1 MLPYALQ
8 GIGPGKSAVW
18 AGLFALLSP
27 SLATANAGNDQ
38 IVLIVSTAVGASD
51 SAIARAPCWDEAP
64 PDARVLCRPETREH
78 AGTIGIRL
86 TTSNGQ
92 PAKGRITADYA
103 TFEITA
109 TSPGDYIHRQSMLV
123 IEDGEVGSR
132 IEEITLL
139 DDNVAEET
147 ETFGVRVTNFVAPP
161 QYSLTY
167 DHSIETILDN
177 DRETTFFD
185 LSASPSII
193 SEDEGATSVE
203 VTATADGNVLDTQT
217 TITVSVSGSGA
228 NIAVAF
234 EPVSDFTITVPANER
249 SGSAR
254 FTLTP
259 VDDEVLQVSE
269 TVVLAGTVPGLA
281 VNGTTLRLVDNEVL
295 TFAVADASG
304 PEDGPPLAFEVSLGV
319 EVVLPTEV
327 VYQTEAW
334 TATYFWDYEVT
345 VGVLTFAPGEKSKTV
360 NVRLIDDSLYEDD
373 EKFELVLLYTS
384 IGGISYHRL
393 QVSGTGT
400 IIDDDKPPVIQAVH
414 ASANEGDQLLFEV
427 KLEGESELPAL
438 VEYATSDGTATEGDD
453 YLPAAG
459 TLTFSPG
466 EQSHT
471 ITVSTI
477 NDDIVEGREDV
488 ALTLLR
494 AEDATLDPSSREAVG
509 TIIDDDTVS
518 LTVADAAAVEDGAA
532 LAFRVTLSPSSPL
545 AVTADFATSD
555 TTAIAGEDYEAASG
569 TLTFP
574 AGTTS
579 ATVLVEVLDD
589 SIYEEEETLTLAFSN
604 AANADA
610 PDKPATG
617 TIRDDDDP
625 PDIVVDPASAL
636 EGGGPLAFTVRLTE
650 TSGAQA
656 TVSYRTSPG
665 SASAGS
671 DYTPVSG
678 NLTFEPGD
686 TRRTIEVALLD
697 DDVDEA
703 DETFSVTLTAANGAT
718 LGRST
723 AQGTIRDDDLPA
735 VSVRALTASVVEGAP
750 ATFEVTVAG
759 IAAPATGVRVRL
771 TGIGGF
777 LVSGPTTRTIAF
789 VAGSKTAR
797 LVAPTEDDARDEP
810 DGEVTATL
818 VAGSGYRIGTPSSAT
833 AAVLD
838 NDQRAVLVQP
848 TALAVVEGAQSSYT
862 IGLASEPSGEVAV
875 AVTVPGST
883 DVSVAPAAVTFTAID
898 WQTPRRIT
906 VSAAE
911 DDDILADAPV
921 RLAHAAKGADY
932 DGTTGDSVTVT
943 VVENDSAAFWIGDV
957 SAAESDGMLRFV
969 VSLSVASPAT
979 ATVDYATM
987 DGSATADSD
996 YRATAGTLTF
1006 LPGETSKT
1014 VVVDLHDD
1022 DLHEADETLRVTLSN
1037 AVDAAIAK
1045 VAGTGTIADDDS
1057 APVLAV
1063 GDAMAVESAGRIS
1076 FPITMDGAT
1085 GDNVTIAYA
1094 TEDATAAAGA
1104 DYLAASGSLTFASG
1118 EISKTVTVTLLDD
1131 SRYEADETFRM
1142 TLASPVNAVVDKDA
1156 GTGTITDDDEPP
1168 VLAVADMSASENAGT
1183 MAFEV
1188 TLREVAATRV
1198 AVDYATADAT
1208 ALAGQDYSATAGTL
1222 AFLPGETTRTIIVP
1236 LLDDAL
1242 HEMDETFRVTLAN
1255 PAGAIVAD
1263 DEATGTITDDD
1274 EAATLSV
1281 GDQSAVESLGEIVF
1295 EISLAGQS
1303 AMPVTVEY
1311 ATANG
1316 TANAQED
1323 YEATTGT
1330 LTFDPGERS
1339 QTITVPLLDD
1349 AVHEAT
1355 ETFQLELSSPFGA
1368 NLAHGVGTG
1377 TITDDDPVPRLT
1389 ARDATAS
1396 EDAGELTFE
1405 IVMTGESDRPATV
1418 DYATSD
1424 DTALAA
1430 ADYEAISGTLTFV
1443 PGESS
1448 KTIAVPLLDD
1458 EVHEADETLFL
1469 TLASPDGAVVDKDA
1483 GTGTITD
1490 DDEPP
1495 VLAVADMSA
1504 SENAGTMAFE
1514 VTLREV
1520 AATRVAVDY
1529 ATADATAL
1537 AGQDYS
1543 ATAGTL
1549 AFLPG
1554 ETTRTIIVPLL
1565 DDALHEMDETFRVT
1579 LANPVGA
1586 IVADDEAI
1594 GTITD
1599 DDEAATLSVGDQS
1612 AVESLGEIVFEISL
1626 AGQSAMPVTVEYAT
1640 ANGTA
1645 NAQEDY
1651 EATTGTL
1658 TFDPGE
1664 RSQTIT
1670 VPLLDDAVHEATET
1684 FQLELSSPFGAN
1696 LAHGVGTGTITDDDP
1711 VPRLTARDATASEDA
1726 GELTFEIVMTG
1737 ESDSPATVDYATSD
1751 DTALAAADYEAISGT
1766 LTFVPGESS
1775 KTIAVP
1781 LLDDEVHEADET
1793 LFLTLA
1799 SPDGAVVDKDAGTG
1813 TITDDDEPPV
1823 LAVADMSASE
1833 NAGTMAFEVTLREVA
1848 ATRVAVDY
1856 ATADATALAGQD
1868 YSAAAGT
1875 LAFLPGETTRTII
1888 VPLLD
1893 DALHE
1898 MDETF
1903 RVTLANPVG
1912 AIVADDEAIGTITD
1926 DDEPPVLAVADMSA
1940 SENAGTMAFEVTL
1953 REVAATRVA
1962 VDYATADA
1970 TALAGQDY
1978 SAAAGTLAFLP
1989 GETTRT
1995 IIVPLLDDAL
2005 HEMDET
2011 FRVTLANPVG
2021 AIVADDEATGT
2032 ITDDDEAATL
2042 SVGDQS
2048 AVESLGE
2055 IVFEISLAGQSAMPV
2070 TVEYAT
2076 ANGTANAQEDYEAT
2090 TGTLTFDPG
2099 ERSQTITVPLLDD
2112 AVHEATE
2119 TFQLELSSPFGA
2131 NLAHG
2136 VGTGTI
2142 TDDDPVPRLTAR
2154 DATASEDAGELT
2166 FEIVM
2171 TGESDSPATVDYA
2184 TSDDTALAAADYEA
2198 ISGTL
2203 TFVPGESSKTIAVPL
2218 LDDEVHEAD
2227 ETLFLTLASPDGA
2240 VVDKDAGTGT
2250 ITDDDEPPVLAV
2262 ADMSASE
2269 NAGTMAF
2276 EVTLRGVAATRVAVD
2291 YATADATALAGQDYS
2306 ATAGTLAFLPGE
2318 TTRTIIVP
2326 LLDDALHEMD
2336 ETFRVTLANPVGAIV
2351 ADDEATGTITDD
2363 DEAATLS
2370 VGDQSAVESLG
2381 EIVFE
2386 ISLAGQSAMPVTV
2399 EYATANG
2406 TANAQEDYEATTGTL
2421 TFDPGERSQTITVP
2435 LLDDA
2440 VHEATETFQL
2450 ELSSPFGANLAHGV
2464 GTGTITDDD
2473 PVPRLTARDATAS
2486 EDAGELTFEIVMTG
2500 ESDSPATVDYAT
2512 SDDTALAAADYEA
2525 ISGTL
2530 TFVPGESS
2538 KTIAVPLLD
2547 DEVHEADET
2556 LFLTLASPDGATL
2569 PTAADAD
2576 ATGTITNDDGE
2587 PTLAVADATASED
2600 VGKLAFVIAMTG
2612 ASDRPATVDY
2622 ATSDGTATATQDYVA
2637 TAGTLTFAPG
2647 EASKAIVVRV
2657 LGDTLP
2663 EPDETL
2669 QMTLSNAAG
2678 AAVADGVGMGTIQDD
2693 DETPPETARPID
2705 DMVIALGT
2713 TRDLNLTPHFVGV
2726 PTSYSAQAAN
2736 EAVGVSVDGAV
2747 LTVHGNAVGAAEV
2760 TVTAANGAGE
2770 ATQTFTVTVV
2780 APPTALRTLPQ
2791 MALCVGGEPRSVD
2804 LATYFDGSS
2813 LRYSAMVSDPNTAS
2827 VTLDG
2832 TTLAVA
2838 PRNEGVA
2845 TVTVTAGN
2853 ALGEASQVFGVT
2865 VVKDEAELAAA
2876 EAALAAVARS
2886 LLASIGDAVAERL
2899 RGSRRASRPAAQDLG
2914 PGHRY
2919 AHLAAARSNPFDE
2932 PTTDF
2937 DTGSGLAPDQGRQ
2950 QLRRLPPFSLSVAAA
2965 DAPSSTAYWVRGDW
2979 RRFESRDG
2987 DNQRDGTLG
2996 TLHLGIDRSFG
3007 RAVVGIAASLFAAQV
3022 DYRFER
3028 SSAACGTSLGKGL
3041 LETDLVGVH
3050 PYASWPIGRGKM
3062 WAFLGAGRGDVA
3074 LRRCDSERGQETD
3087 LAMRMASLGG
3097 RWPLGRASTEGV
3109 AWSVVQDVGMVRL
3122 ETGDHAGPLHK
3133 RSVTATR
3140 VRVGIEAIRSAGSAR
3155 PFLSVMARHDGGDG
3169 ETGGGLEV
3177 AGGLRYEHPVRRLE
3191 ITAEGRALAV
3201 HSAQVRREFG
3211 IALSAM
3217 VPPRTDLT
3225 GFSLKVE
3232 SRFGADA
3239 RRSNPL
3245 WGNAM
3250 PWDTPSRQAL
3260 ARQVWTMGW
3269 DIGYGFRTHAGV
3281 ATPFVEL
3288 DAGPTGRAAALGTR
3302 YRFAAGPDQI
3312 DIELSGGVEERLG
3325 GVHTHIAIRAALH
3338 F

>member
-64 PDARVLCRPETREH
+64 PDAKVLCRPETPEH

-92 PAKGRITADYA
+92 PAEGRITADYA

-123 IEDGEVGSR
+123 IEDGEVGSQ
-132 IEEITLL
+132 IEQITLL

-281 VNGTTLRLVDNEVL
+281 VNGTTLRLVDHEVL

-327 VYQTEAW
+327 VYQTEAR

-373 EKFELVLLYTS
+373 EKFDLALLYTS

-636 EGGGPLAFTVRLTE
+636 EGEGPLAFTVRLTE

-1037 AVDAAIAK
+1037 AVDAVIAK

-1198 AVDYATADAT
+1198 AVDYATVDAT
-1208 ALAGQDYSATAGTL
+1208 ALAGQDYSAAAGTL

-1339 QTITVPLLDD
+1339 QTLTVPLLDD

-1368 NLAHGVGTG
+1368 NLAHGVGIG

-1469 TLASPDGAVVDKDA
+1469 TLASPHGAVVDKDA

-1579 LANPVGA
+1579 LANPAGA
-1586 IVADDEAI
+1586 IVADDEAT

-1599 DDEAATLSVGDQS
+1599 DDEAATLSVGDQT

-1696 LAHGVGTGTITDDDP
+1696 LAHGVGIGTITDDDP

-1737 ESDSPATVDYATSD
+1737 ESD
-1751 DTALAAADYEAISGT
+1751 
-1766 LTFVPGESS
+1766 
-1775 KTIAVP
+1775 
-1781 LLDDEVHEADET
+1781 
-1793 LFLTLA
+1793 
-1799 SPDGAVVDKDAGTG
+1799 
-1813 TITDDDEPPV
+1813 
-1823 LAVADMSASE
+1823 
-1833 NAGTMAFEVTLREVA
+1833 R
-1848 ATRVAVDY
+1848 
-1856 ATADATALAGQD
+1856 
-1868 YSAAAGT
+1868 
-1875 LAFLPGETTRTII
+1875 
-1888 VPLLD
+1888 
-1893 DALHE
+1893 
-1898 MDETF
+1898 
-1903 RVTLANPVG
+1903 
-1912 AIVADDEAIGTITD
+1912 
-1926 DDEPPVLAVADMSA
+1926 
-1940 SENAGTMAFEVTL
+1940 
-1953 REVAATRVA
+1953 
-1962 VDYATADA
+1962 
-1970 TALAGQDY
+1970 
-1978 SAAAGTLAFLP
+1978 
-1989 GETTRT
+1989 
-1995 IIVPLLDDAL
+1995 
-2005 HEMDET
+2005 
-2011 FRVTLANPVG
+2011 
-2021 AIVADDEATGT
+2021 
-2032 ITDDDEAATL
+2032 
-2042 SVGDQS
+2042 
-2048 AVESLGE
+2048 
-2055 IVFEISLAGQSAMPV
+2055 
-2070 TVEYAT
+2070 
-2076 ANGTANAQEDYEAT
+2076 
-2090 TGTLTFDPG
+2090 
-2099 ERSQTITVPLLDD
+2099 
-2112 AVHEATE
+2112 
-2119 TFQLELSSPFGA
+2119 
-2131 NLAHG
+2131 
-2136 VGTGTI
+2136 
-2142 TDDDPVPRLTAR
+2142 
-2154 DATASEDAGELT
+2154 
-2166 FEIVM
+2166 
-2171 TGESDSPATVDYA
+2171 
-2184 TSDDTALAAADYEA
+2184 
-2198 ISGTL
+2198 
-2203 TFVPGESSKTIAVPL
+2203 
-2218 LDDEVHEAD
+2218 
-2227 ETLFLTLASPDGA
+2227 
-2240 VVDKDAGTGT
+2240 
-2250 ITDDDEPPVLAV
+2250 
-2262 ADMSASE
+2262 
-2269 NAGTMAF
+2269 
-2276 EVTLRGVAATRVAVD
+2276 
-2291 YATADATALAGQDYS
+2291 
-2306 ATAGTLAFLPGE
+2306 
-2318 TTRTIIVP
+2318 
-2326 LLDDALHEMD
+2326 
-2336 ETFRVTLANPVGAIV
+2336 
-2351 ADDEATGTITDD
+2351 
-2363 DEAATLS
+2363 
-2370 VGDQSAVESLG
+2370 
-2381 EIVFE
+2381 
-2386 ISLAGQSAMPVTV
+2386 
-2399 EYATANG
+2399 
-2406 TANAQEDYEATTGTL
+2406 
-2421 TFDPGERSQTITVP
+2421 
-2435 LLDDA
+2435 
-2440 VHEATETFQL
+2440 
-2450 ELSSPFGANLAHGV
+2450 
-2464 GTGTITDDD
+2464 
-2473 PVPRLTARDATAS
+2473 
-2486 EDAGELTFEIVMTG
+2486 
-2500 ESDSPATVDYAT
+2500 PATVDYAT

-2600 VGKLAFVIAMTG
+2600 VGKLAFVITMTG

-2657 LGDTLP
+2657 LGDALP

-2678 AAVADGVGMGTIQDD
+2678 AAVADGVGMGTILDD

-3225 GFSLKVE
+3225 GFSLKVK

-3260 ARQVWTMGW
+3260 ARQGWTMGW

>member
-1 MLPYALQ
+1 M
-8 GIGPGKSAVW
+8 
-18 AGLFALLSP
+18 
-27 SLATANAGNDQ
+27 
-38 IVLIVSTAVGASD
+38 
-51 SAIARAPCWDEAP
+51 
-64 PDARVLCRPETREH
+64 
-78 AGTIGIRL
+78 
-86 TTSNGQ
+86 
-92 PAKGRITADYA
+92 
-103 TFEITA
+103 
-109 TSPGDYIHRQSMLV
+109 
-123 IEDGEVGSR
+123 
-132 IEEITLL
+132 
-139 DDNVAEET
+139 
-147 ETFGVRVTNFVAPP
+147 
-161 QYSLTY
+161 
-167 DHSIETILDN
+167 
-177 DRETTFFD
+177 
-185 LSASPSII
+185 
-193 SEDEGATSVE
+193 
-203 VTATADGNVLDTQT
+203 
-217 TITVSVSGSGA
+217 
-228 NIAVAF
+228 
-234 EPVSDFTITVPANER
+234 
-249 SGSAR
+249 
-254 FTLTP
+254 
-259 VDDEVLQVSE
+259 
-269 TVVLAGTVPGLA
+269 
-281 VNGTTLRLVDNEVL
+281 
-295 TFAVADASG
+295 
-304 PEDGPPLAFEVSLGV
+304 
-319 EVVLPTEV
+319 
-327 VYQTEAW
+327 
-334 TATYFWDYEVT
+334 
-345 VGVLTFAPGEKSKTV
+345 
-360 NVRLIDDSLYEDD
+360 
-373 EKFELVLLYTS
+373 
-384 IGGISYHRL
+384 
-393 QVSGTGT
+393 
-400 IIDDDKPPVIQAVH
+400 
-414 ASANEGDQLLFEV
+414 
-427 KLEGESELPAL
+427 
-438 VEYATSDGTATEGDD
+438 
-453 YLPAAG
+453 
-459 TLTFSPG
+459 
-466 EQSHT
+466 
-471 ITVSTI
+471 
-477 NDDIVEGREDV
+477 
-488 ALTLLR
+488 
-494 AEDATLDPSSREAVG
+494 
-509 TIIDDDTVS
+509 
-518 LTVADAAAVEDGAA
+518 
-532 LAFRVTLSPSSPL
+532 
-545 AVTADFATSD
+545 
-555 TTAIAGEDYEAASG
+555 
-569 TLTFP
+569 
-574 AGTTS
+574 
-579 ATVLVEVLDD
+579 
-589 SIYEEEETLTLAFSN
+589 
-604 AANADA
+604 
-610 PDKPATG
+610 
-617 TIRDDDDP
+617 
-625 PDIVVDPASAL
+625 
-636 EGGGPLAFTVRLTE
+636 
-650 TSGAQA
+650 
-656 TVSYRTSPG
+656 
-665 SASAGS
+665 
-671 DYTPVSG
+671 
-678 NLTFEPGD
+678 
-686 TRRTIEVALLD
+686 
-697 DDVDEA
+697 
-703 DETFSVTLTAANGAT
+703 
-718 LGRST
+718 
-723 AQGTIRDDDLPA
+723 
-735 VSVRALTASVVEGAP
+735 
-750 ATFEVTVAG
+750 
-759 IAAPATGVRVRL
+759 
-771 TGIGGF
+771 
-777 LVSGPTTRTIAF
+777 
-789 VAGSKTAR
+789 
-797 LVAPTEDDARDEP
+797 
-810 DGEVTATL
+810 
-818 VAGSGYRIGTPSSAT
+818 
-833 AAVLD
+833 
-838 NDQRAVLVQP
+838 
-848 TALAVVEGAQSSYT
+848 
-862 IGLASEPSGEVAV
+862 
-875 AVTVPGST
+875 
-883 DVSVAPAAVTFTAID
+883 
-898 WQTPRRIT
+898 
-906 VSAAE
+906 
-911 DDDILADAPV
+911 
-921 RLAHAAKGADY
+921 
-932 DGTTGDSVTVT
+932 
-943 VVENDSAAFWIGDV
+943 
-957 SAAESDGMLRFV
+957 
-969 VSLSVASPAT
+969 
-979 ATVDYATM
+979 
-987 DGSATADSD
+987 
-996 YRATAGTLTF
+996 
-1006 LPGETSKT
+1006 
-1014 VVVDLHDD
+1014 
-1022 DLHEADETLRVTLSN
+1022 
-1037 AVDAAIAK
+1037 
-1045 VAGTGTIADDDS
+1045 
-1057 APVLAV
+1057 
-1063 GDAMAVESAGRIS
+1063 
-1076 FPITMDGAT
+1076 
-1085 GDNVTIAYA
+1085 
-1094 TEDATAAAGA
+1094 
-1104 DYLAASGSLTFASG
+1104 
-1118 EISKTVTVTLLDD
+1118 
-1131 SRYEADETFRM
+1131 
-1142 TLASPVNAVVDKDA
+1142 
-1156 GTGTITDDDEPP
+1156 
-1168 VLAVADMSASENAGT
+1168 
-1183 MAFEV
+1183 
-1188 TLREVAATRV
+1188 
-1198 AVDYATADAT
+1198 
-1208 ALAGQDYSATAGTL
+1208 
-1222 AFLPGETTRTIIVP
+1222 
-1236 LLDDAL
+1236 
-1242 HEMDETFRVTLAN
+1242 
-1255 PAGAIVAD
+1255 
-1263 DEATGTITDDD
+1263 
-1274 EAATLSV
+1274 
-1281 GDQSAVESLGEIVF
+1281 
-1295 EISLAGQS
+1295 
-1303 AMPVTVEY
+1303 
-1311 ATANG
+1311 
-1316 TANAQED
+1316 
-1323 YEATTGT
+1323 
-1330 LTFDPGERS
+1330 
-1339 QTITVPLLDD
+1339 
-1349 AVHEAT
+1349 
-1355 ETFQLELSSPFGA
+1355 
-1368 NLAHGVGTG
+1368 
-1377 TITDDDPVPRLT
+1377 
-1389 ARDATAS
+1389 
-1396 EDAGELTFE
+1396 
-1405 IVMTGESDRPATV
+1405 
-1418 DYATSD
+1418 
-1424 DTALAA
+1424 
-1430 ADYEAISGTLTFV
+1430 
-1443 PGESS
+1443 
-1448 KTIAVPLLDD
+1448 
-1458 EVHEADETLFL
+1458 HEADETLFL

-1483 GTGTITD
+1483 GT
-1490 DDEPP
+1490 
-1495 VLAVADMSA
+1495 
-1504 SENAGTMAFE
+1504 
-1514 VTLREV
+1514 
-1520 AATRVAVDY
+1520 
-1529 ATADATAL
+1529 
-1537 AGQDYS
+1537 
-1543 ATAGTL
+1543 
-1549 AFLPG
+1549 
-1554 ETTRTIIVPLL
+1554 
-1565 DDALHEMDETFRVT
+1565 
-1579 LANPVGA
+1579 
-1586 IVADDEAI
+1586 
-1594 GTITD
+1594 
-1599 DDEAATLSVGDQS
+1599 
-1612 AVESLGEIVFEISL
+1612 
-1626 AGQSAMPVTVEYAT
+1626 
-1640 ANGTA
+1640 
-1645 NAQEDY
+1645 
-1651 EATTGTL
+1651 
-1658 TFDPGE
+1658 
-1664 RSQTIT
+1664 
-1670 VPLLDDAVHEATET
+1670 
-1684 FQLELSSPFGAN
+1684 
-1696 LAHGVGTGTITDDDP
+1696 
-1711 VPRLTARDATASEDA
+1711 
-1726 GELTFEIVMTG
+1726 
-1737 ESDSPATVDYATSD
+1737 
-1751 DTALAAADYEAISGT
+1751 
-1766 LTFVPGESS
+1766 
-1775 KTIAVP
+1775 
-1781 LLDDEVHEADET
+1781 
-1793 LFLTLA
+1793 
-1799 SPDGAVVDKDAGTG
+1799 
-1813 TITDDDEPPV
+1813 
-1823 LAVADMSASE
+1823 
-1833 NAGTMAFEVTLREVA
+1833 
-1848 ATRVAVDY
+1848 
-1856 ATADATALAGQD
+1856 
-1868 YSAAAGT
+1868 
-1875 LAFLPGETTRTII
+1875 
-1888 VPLLD
+1888 
-1893 DALHE
+1893 
-1898 MDETF
+1898 
-1903 RVTLANPVG
+1903 
-1912 AIVADDEAIGTITD
+1912 GTITD

-2099 ERSQTITVPLLDD
+2099 ERSQTL
-2112 AVHEATE
+2112 
-2119 TFQLELSSPFGA
+2119 
-2131 NLAHG
+2131 
-2136 VGTGTI
+2136 
-2142 TDDDPVPRLTAR
+2142 
-2154 DATASEDAGELT
+2154 
-2166 FEIVM
+2166 
-2171 TGESDSPATVDYA
+2171 
-2184 TSDDTALAAADYEA
+2184 
-2198 ISGTL
+2198 
-2203 TFVPGESSKTIAVPL
+2203 
-2218 LDDEVHEAD
+2218 
-2227 ETLFLTLASPDGA
+2227 
-2240 VVDKDAGTGT
+2240 
-2250 ITDDDEPPVLAV
+2250 
-2262 ADMSASE
+2262 
-2269 NAGTMAF
+2269 
-2276 EVTLRGVAATRVAVD
+2276 
-2291 YATADATALAGQDYS
+2291 
-2306 ATAGTLAFLPGE
+2306 
-2318 TTRTIIVP
+2318 
-2326 LLDDALHEMD
+2326 
-2336 ETFRVTLANPVGAIV
+2336 
-2351 ADDEATGTITDD
+2351 
-2363 DEAATLS
+2363 
-2370 VGDQSAVESLG
+2370 
-2381 EIVFE
+2381 
-2386 ISLAGQSAMPVTV
+2386 
-2399 EYATANG
+2399 
-2406 TANAQEDYEATTGTL
+2406 
-2421 TFDPGERSQTITVP
+2421 TVP

-3007 RAVVGIAASLFAAQV
+3007 KAVVGIAASLFAAQV

-3325 GVHTHIAIRAALH
+3325 GVYTHIAIRAALH